1 MRLWW
6 RRAVRRARL
15 DEAARAVESAT
26 RALEDA
32 ENRAPEAAA
41 LRAGLRRMRD
51 ENHFALGLENMLRA
65 GYEGGHR
72 GGRR

>member
-1 MRLWW
+1 M
-6 RRAVRRARL
+6 
-15 DEAARAVESAT
+15 ESAT